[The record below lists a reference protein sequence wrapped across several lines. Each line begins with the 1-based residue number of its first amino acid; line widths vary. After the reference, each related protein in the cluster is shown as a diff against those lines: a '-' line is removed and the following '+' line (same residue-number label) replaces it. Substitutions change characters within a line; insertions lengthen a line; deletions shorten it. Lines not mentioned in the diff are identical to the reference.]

1 MQSTVLPGADRV
13 SQQCGPTLAVD
24 RDDLRAIRLN
34 GQIGA
39 GARVAGDMEGEER
52 P

>member
-1 MQSTVLPGADRV
+1 MLPEPTVV
-13 SQQCGPTLAVD
+13 SQQCGPTLAVN

-39 GARVAGDMEGEER
+39 GAGVAGDMEGEER